1 MAKFKVGDIVV
12 ANKKSDERY
21 CFTNRKAG
29 KMRVVGVNDTTME
42 VEILKENDHRI
53 KYGVLQDC
61 FEKVQEKI
69 IIYRDGDKVFALDV
83 DSKRKAVAKCSPDD
97 EFDFKTGA
105 KLAFSRLF
113 ENEDRRDCIHVDD
126 LVEVVKK
133 GKTYSAY
140 GDWKYLTG
148 YEGNFVYG
156 SAPENGLICKVLRI
170 EKHGLGNIDIALIQN
185 PKTTQVFIIGIEGIR
200 KVEK

>member
-12 ANKKSDERY
+12 ANKKADERY
-21 CFTNRKAG
+21 VFTNRKAG
-29 KMRVVGVNDTTME
+29 KMRVVGVNDTTMV
-42 VEILKENDHRI
+42 VEILEENDHRI
-53 KYGVLQDC
+53 KYDVAQDC
-61 FEKVQEKI
+61 LEKAQEKI

-113 ENEDRRDCIHVDD
+113 GNEDRRDCIHVDD

-133 GKTYSAY
+133 GKTYSTY
-140 GDWKYLTG
+140 GYWKYLTG
-148 YEGNFVYG
+148 YEGNFVNG
-156 SAPENGLICKVLRI
+156 STPENGLICNVLRI
-170 EKHGLGNIDIALIQN
+170 EKHGLENIDIALIQN